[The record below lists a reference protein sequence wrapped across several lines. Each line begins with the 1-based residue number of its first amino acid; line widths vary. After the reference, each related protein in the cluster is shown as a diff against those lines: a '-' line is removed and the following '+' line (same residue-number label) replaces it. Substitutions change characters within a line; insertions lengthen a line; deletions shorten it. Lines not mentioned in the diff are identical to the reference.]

1 MEVIGFIATC
11 PTYLLTKMPC
21 LYNRLVTCD
30 SFQNV
35 LPRRGGFQSYPPSS
49 CLHFLR
55 ITALVGCVLRIWL
68 GLPPSS
74 TCALHIEGNDRPET
88 SCRTEGIDSR
98 PVSLQEFLQPAR
110 LALSF
115 SATSI
120 RHSHRGTDEQP
131 DQSRLVMDQQRFSP
145 LRHPATPTRAAERAE
160 TLLFC
165 TPPMPGQFAMEWLRT
180 PSGSSGCLRWSSAG
194 PTGGPWVT
202 GSAQPSVN
210 CRGGILRRQQCVVL
224 QANNQSV
231 VGLTR
236 KMALVVSARQGQS
249 LLQPSD
255 FSLPRIF
262 SR

>member
-74 TCALHIEGNDRPET
+74 TCAPHIEGNDRPET

-98 PVSLQEFLQPAR
+98 PVSLLELLQPPR

-120 RHSHRGTDEQP
+120 RHS
-131 DQSRLVMDQQRFSP
+131 SP
-145 LRHPATPTRAAERAE
+145 K
-160 TLLFC
+160 
-165 TPPMPGQFAMEWLRT
+165 Q
-180 PSGSSGCLRWSSAG
+180 
-194 PTGGPWVT
+194 
-202 GSAQPSVN
+202 
-210 CRGGILRRQQCVVL
+210 
-224 QANNQSV
+224 
-231 VGLTR
+231 VGLGREENQRSHTANSFASWVMIGTCAGSKHR
-236 KMALVVSARQGQS
+236 MILSRSALSGVTPDWFAS
-249 LLQPSD
+249 PK
-255 FSLPRIF
+255 
-262 SR
+262 